1 MPVIYP
7 IVPPEEINVNK
18 RIIEKYQKYIDASK
32 EKQANNTQL
41 LGEKYEIISILTL
54 HEKLIFTSGEQISRW
69 NKTTIQHISIG
80 HNTEYDF
87 IIPSS
92 KSIKTLT
99 GINHTGP
106 ILGEAKSYRDN
117 LGHFIKNAIGYCLND
132 PSLGGFCFITPND
145 DYSFFLHLIHQ
156 TISILAGKEN
166 APAITGGDSW
176 QKKSS
181 PDRNGKPD
189 GKDILEYFKNKYY
202 PEDSSLTDQNRLE
215 ILQNVHASNK
225 TGYIKTK
232 FNEYKK
238 KEVADYYQRY
248 YNRKLTAQ
256 YFNEE
261 LSTKAGLV
269 VACYKVNQIRDDELL
284 KKIEALQK
292 MNATH

>member
-1 MPVIYP
+1 M
-7 IVPPEEINVNK
+7 
-18 RIIEKYQKYIDASK
+18 
-32 EKQANNTQL
+32 
-41 LGEKYEIISILTL
+41 
-54 HEKLIFTSGEQISRW
+54 
-69 NKTTIQHISIG
+69 
-80 HNTEYDF
+80 
-87 IIPSS
+87 
-92 KSIKTLT
+92 
-99 GINHTGP
+99 
-106 ILGEAKSYRDN
+106 
-117 LGHFIKNAIGYCLND
+117 
-132 PSLGGFCFITPND
+132 
-145 DYSFFLHLIHQ
+145 
-156 TISILAGKEN
+156 
-166 APAITGGDSW
+166 
-176 QKKSS
+176 
-181 PDRNGKPD
+181 
-189 GKDILEYFKNKYY
+189 EYFKNKYY